1 MTLFW
6 LQVVLFLV
14 STALH
19 VIGRVYEVRW
29 QQSAHYLDRW
39 SGEFDEALEEAVTL
53 SLAGEHEKAD
63 EAAARMR
70 LITNKYVMFF
80 DSIN

>member
-6 LQVVLFLV
+6 LQVVMFLLG
-14 STALH
+14 TALH

-39 SGEFDEALEEAVTL
+39 SREFDEALEEAVTL

-70 LITNKYVMFF
+70 LITNKYVMLF

>member
-6 LQVVLFLV
+6 LHVTLLLV
-14 STALH
+14 GTALH
-19 VIGRVYEVRW
+19 VVGRIYEVGW

-39 SGEFDEALEEAVTL
+39 SREFDEALEEAVTL
-53 SLAGEHEKAD
+53 SINGEHEKAD

>member
-6 LQVVLFLV
+6 LQVVLLLLG
-14 STALH
+14 TALH
-19 VIGRVYEVRW
+19 VLGRIYEVKW
-29 QQSAHYLDRW
+29 QQHAHYLDRW
-39 SGEFDEALEEAVTL
+39 SREFDEALEEAVTL
-53 SLAGEHEKAD
+53 SINGEHEKAD
-63 EAAARMR
+63 EVAARLR

>member
-6 LQVVLFLV
+6 LQVVMFRLG
-14 STALH
+14 TALH
-19 VIGRVYEVRW
+19 VVGRIYEVKW
-29 QQSAHYLDRW
+29 QQYAHYLDRW
-39 SGEFDEALEEAVTL
+39 SREFDEALEEAVTL
-53 SLAGEHEKAD
+53 SINGEHEKAD
-63 EAAARMR
+63 EAAARLR

>member
-6 LQVVLFLV
+6 LQVALFLV
-14 STALH
+14 GTTLH
-19 VIGRVYEVRW
+19 VVGRIYEVRW

-39 SGEFDEALEEAVTL
+39 SREFDEALEEAVTL

>member
-6 LQVVLFLV
+6 LQVALLLIGT
-14 STALH
+14 SLH
-19 VIGRVYEVRW
+19 VVGRIYEVRW
-29 QQSAHYLDRW
+29 QQHAHYLDRW
-39 SGEFDEALEEAVTL
+39 SREFDEALEEAVTL

-63 EAAARMR
+63 EAAARLR
-70 LITNKYVMFF
+70 LITNKYTMFF

>member
-6 LQVVLFLV
+6 AQVALFLIG
-14 STALH
+14 TALH
-19 VIGRVYEVRW
+19 VVGRIYEVRW
-29 QQSAHYLDRW
+29 QQSAYYLDRW
-39 SGEFDEALEEAVTL
+39 SREFDEALEEAVTL
-53 SLAGEHEKAD
+53 SINGEHERAD
-63 EAAARMR
+63 EAFAKMR

>member
-6 LQVVLFLV
+6 LQVALLLIG
-14 STALH
+14 TALH

-39 SGEFDEALEEAVTL
+39 SREFDEALEEAVTL
-53 SLAGEHEKAD
+53 SLTGEHEKAD

-70 LITNKYVMFF
+70 LITNKYVMLF

>member
-6 LQVVLFLV
+6 LQVALLLV
-14 STALH
+14 GTALH
-19 VIGRVYEVRW
+19 VLGRFYEVRW
-29 QQSAHYLDRW
+29 QQYDHYLDRW
-39 SGEFDEALEEAVTL
+39 SREFDEALEEAVTL
-53 SLAGEHEKAD
+53 SINGEHEKAD
-63 EAAARMR
+63 EAAARLR

>member
-6 LQVVLFLV
+6 LQVVLILIC
-14 STALH
+14 TALH

-29 QQSAHYLDRW
+29 QQYAHYLDRW
-39 SGEFDEALEEAVTL
+39 SREFDEALEEAVTL

-63 EAAARMR
+63 EAAARLR
-70 LITNKYVMFF
+70 LITNKYTMFF

>member
-6 LQVVLFLV
+6 LQVVMFLLG
-14 STALH
+14 TALH

-29 QQSAHYLDRW
+29 QQYAHYFDRW
-39 SGEFDEALEEAVTL
+39 SREFDEAMEEAVTL
-53 SLAGEHEKAD
+53 SINGEHEKAD
-63 EAAARMR
+63 EAAARLR

>member
-19 VIGRVYEVRW
+19 VLGRAYEVKW
-29 QQSAHYLDRW
+29 QQHAHYLDRW
-39 SGEFDEALEEAVTL
+39 SREFDEALEEAVTL
-53 SLAGEHEKAD
+53 SINGEHEKAD
-63 EAAARMR
+63 EAAARLR
-70 LITNKYVMFF
+70 LITNKYVMLF

>member
-39 SGEFDEALEEAVTL
+39 SREFDEALEEAVTL

-70 LITNKYVMFF
+70 LITNKYVMLF

>member
-6 LQVVLFLV
+6 LQVALLLIG
-14 STALH
+14 TALH
-19 VIGRVYEVRW
+19 VIGRVYEVKW
-29 QQSAHYLDRW
+29 QQYAHYLLEW
-39 SGEFDEALEEAVTL
+39 SREFDATLEEAVIL
-53 SLAGEHEKAD
+53 SINGEHEKAD
-63 EAAARMR
+63 EAAARLR

>member
-6 LQVVLFLV
+6 LQVVLLLIGTV
-14 STALH
+14 LH
-19 VIGRVYEVRW
+19 VMGRFYEVRW
-29 QQSAHYLDRW
+29 QQHAYYLDKWGR
-39 SGEFDEALEEAVTL
+39 EFDEALEEAVTL
-53 SLAGEHEKAD
+53 SINGEHEKAD
-63 EAAARMR
+63 EAAARLR

>member
-6 LQVVLFLV
+6 AQVALLLIG
-14 STALH
+14 TALH
-19 VIGRVYEVRW
+19 VLGRIYEVKW
-29 QQSAHYLDRW
+29 QQHAHYFDRW
-39 SGEFDEALEEAVTL
+39 SREFDEALEEAVTL

-63 EAAARMR
+63 EAAARLR
-70 LITNKYVMFF
+70 RITNKYVMFF

>member
-6 LQVVLFLV
+6 LQVVMFLV
-14 STALH
+14 GTALH
-19 VIGRVYEVRW
+19 VVGRVYEVKW

-39 SGEFDEALEEAVTL
+39 SREFDEALEEAVIL
-53 SLAGEHEKAD
+53 SINGEHEKAD
-63 EAAARMR
+63 EVAARLR

>member
-6 LQVVLFLV
+6 LQMVLLLIGTV
-14 STALH
+14 LH
-19 VIGRVYEVRW
+19 VLGRFYEVRW
-29 QQSAHYLDRW
+29 QQHGHYLAKWGR
-39 SGEFDEALEEAVTL
+39 EFDEALEEAVTL
-53 SLAGEHEKAD
+53 SINGEHEKAD
-63 EAAARMR
+63 EAAARLR

>member
-39 SGEFDEALEEAVTL
+39 SREFDEALEEAVTL

>member
-6 LQVVLFLV
+6 LQVALLLIG
-14 STALH
+14 TALH

-29 QQSAHYLDRW
+29 QQHAYYLDRW
-39 SGEFDEALEEAVTL
+39 SREFDEALEEAVTL
-53 SLAGEHEKAD
+53 SINGEHEKAD

-70 LITNKYVMFF
+70 LITNKYVMLF

>member
-6 LQVVLFLV
+6 LHVVLILV
-14 STALH
+14 GTALH
-19 VIGRVYEVRW
+19 VMGRFYEVKW
-29 QQSAHYLDRW
+29 QQHAHYFDRW
-39 SGEFDEALEEAVTL
+39 SREFDEALEEAVTL
-53 SLAGEHEKAD
+53 SINGEHEKAD
-63 EAAARMR
+63 EAAARLR

>member
-6 LQVVLFLV
+6 LQVALLLIG
-14 STALH
+14 TALH
-19 VIGRVYEVRW
+19 VVGRIYEVKW
-29 QQSAHYLDRW
+29 QQHAHYLDRW
-39 SGEFDEALEEAVTL
+39 SREFDEALEEAVTL

-70 LITNKYVMFF
+70 LITNKYVMLF

>member
-6 LQVVLFLV
+6 LQVVMFLLG
-14 STALH
+14 TALH
-19 VIGRVYEVRW
+19 VVGTAYEVRW
-29 QQSAHYLDRW
+29 QQYAHYLDRW
-39 SGEFDEALEEAVTL
+39 SREFDEALEEAVTL
-53 SLAGEHEKAD
+53 SINGEHEKAD
-63 EAAARMR
+63 EAAARLR

>member
-6 LQVVLFLV
+6 LQVVMFPLG
-14 STALH
+14 TALH
-19 VIGRVYEVRW
+19 VMGRAYEVGW

-39 SGEFDEALEEAVTL
+39 SREFDEALEEAATL
-53 SLAGEHEKAD
+53 SINGEHEKAD

-80 DSIN
+80 NSIN

>member
-6 LQVVLFLV
+6 LQVALLLIG
-14 STALH
+14 TALH

-29 QQSAHYLDRW
+29 QQHAYYLDRW

>member
-6 LQVVLFLV
+6 LQVVLLLIG
-14 STALH
+14 TALH
-19 VIGRVYEVRW
+19 VVGMAYEVRW
-29 QQSAHYLDRW
+29 QQYAHYLDKW
-39 SGEFDEALEEAVTL
+39 SREFDEALEEAVTL
-53 SLAGEHEKAD
+53 SINGEHEKAD